1 MRYHAEVNHF
11 NPVTAALWLSFLGY
25 WIVSALF
32 TKKSAGG
39 RGAWRGMAFRAAL
52 ILAVAFG
59 SQSPA
64 VGGLMLSVERAFG
77 LGSNPFVVDTGI
89 ALCALGLGLAAWAR
103 AHLGRNWGVPMSL
116 RRDHDL
122 VTGGPYAFA
131 RHPIY
136 GGMLIAL
143 LGTGMAEGPLSLE
156 LFVVFSVYF
165 AYCATVE
172 ERDLDAQF
180 CGEYRSYRLRT
191 KMLVPF
197 IV

>member
-1 MRYHAEVNHF
+1 MNHF
-11 NPVTAALWLSFLGY
+11 NPVTTALWLSFLAY
-25 WIVSALF
+25 WVVSALF
-32 TKKSAGG
+32 AKRSVGR
-39 RGAWRGMAFRAAL
+39 RGAWRGIAFRAAL
-52 ILAVAFG
+52 ILAVAFA
-59 SQSPA
+59 SLSSA
-64 VGGLMLSVERAFG
+64 VGDVMLGVERAFG
-77 LGSNPFVVDTGI
+77 LGSNPFVVGTGI
-89 ALCALGLGLAAWAR
+89 ALCALGLALAAWAR

-122 VTGGPYAFA
+122 VTTGPYAFS

-136 GGMLIAL
+136 GGILIAL

-156 LFVVFSVYF
+156 LFVVFFVYF
-165 AYCATVE
+165 TYCATVE